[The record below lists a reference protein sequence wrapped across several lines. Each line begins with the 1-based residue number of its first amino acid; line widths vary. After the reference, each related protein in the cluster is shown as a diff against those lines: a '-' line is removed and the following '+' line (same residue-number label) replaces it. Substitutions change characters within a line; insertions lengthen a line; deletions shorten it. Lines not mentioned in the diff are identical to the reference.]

1 MYRGRRERNIKMFPL
16 DIPPLL
22 FLESERKIRY
32 VSRYYDG
39 GVIRHCRRWINM
51 EQRPVLFPE
60 IKGNEGKVGK
70 SGIGIGDPEGC

>member
-1 MYRGRRERNIKMFPL
+1 MKIPSLKREKNSILAVLR
-16 DIPPLL
+16 
-22 FLESERKIRY
+22 E
-32 VSRYYDG
+32 G

-51 EQRPVLFPE
+51 ELRPILFPE